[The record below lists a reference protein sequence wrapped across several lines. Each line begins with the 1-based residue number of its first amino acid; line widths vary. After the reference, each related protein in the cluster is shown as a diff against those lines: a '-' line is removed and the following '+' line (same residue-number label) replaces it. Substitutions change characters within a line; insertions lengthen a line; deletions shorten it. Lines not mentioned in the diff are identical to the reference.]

1 MKEHQVDFKALKAKV
16 GIDDIAYSLGYQID
30 RKAGLGR
37 YVELVLPDGAGGR
50 KDTIIVS
57 HIHDKAQQTFFRRN
71 SQHGDVISFIQENAN
86 SFGISGRNNWD
97 IISKVMAK
105 FADQPIEEKAH
116 RTYADI
122 SDASKPFNP
131 KLYHTE
137 PILQNIDAAQYI
149 FRQRSIK
156 RETIQTFA
164 PWIQRVKD
172 TRFNSD
178 YFNVGFPY
186 VQPGSDKVEGYEIRG
201 YGSFK
206 RKATGTNSTTAAW
219 IVDFSQNHN
228 PQDIKN
234 VYFAESAYD
243 IMAFYQANKA
253 RLQAELD
260 QSVFV
265 SIGGTFSN
273 QQVGGIMN
281 YYANARAVD
290 CFDND
295 VPGRIYGMRMV
306 SVVEKVPLNIVQTD
320 DAIRVSHN
328 GQEHQLDPQK
338 ATLNSL
344 RSFIRFKRE
353 FGVEKAPTAYKD
365 WNDVVMNKPSTVILT
380 KSKYER
386 EDNLREKRMGGLKM

>member
-1 MKEHQVDFKALKAKV
+1 MKEHQVDFKVLKAKV

-37 YVELVLPDGAGGR
+37 YIELVLPDGAGGR
-50 KDTIIVS
+50 RDTIIVS

-71 SQHGDVISFIQENAN
+71 GQRGDVISFIQENAN

-105 FADQPIEEKAH
+105 FADQPIDEKAY
-116 RTYADI
+116 RTYAEI
-122 SDASKPFNP
+122 SGNNKPFDP

-253 RLQAELD
+253 RLQAELG

-328 GQEHQLDPQK
+328 GQEHKLDPQK
-338 ATLNSL
+338 ANLNNL
-344 RSFIRFKRE
+344 RSLIRFQRE
-353 FGVEKAPTAYKD
+353 YGVEKAPTVFKD
-365 WNDVVMNKPSTVILT
+365 WNDVVMNKPSSVILT

-386 EDNLREKRMGGLKM
+386 DDNLREKRMGGPKM

>member
-122 SDASKPFNP
+122 SDASKPFDS

-219 IVDFSQNHN
+219 IVDYSQNHN

>member
-122 SDASKPFNP
+122 SDASKPFDP

-365 WNDVVMNKPSTVILT
+365 WNDVVMNKPSTVIIT

>member
-122 SDASKPFNP
+122 SDASKPFDP

-306 SVVEKVPLNIVQTD
+306 SVVEKVSLNIVQTD

>member
-122 SDASKPFNP
+122 SDASKPFDP

>member
-122 SDASKPFNP
+122 SDASKPFDS

-219 IVDFSQNHN
+219 IVDYSQNHN

-306 SVVEKVPLNIVQTD
+306 SVVEKVSLNIVQTD

>member
-97 IISKVMAK
+97 IINKVMAK

-178 YFNVGFPY
+178 YINVGFPY

>member
-122 SDASKPFNP
+122 SDASKPFDS

-253 RLQAELD
+253 RLQAKLD

>member
-122 SDASKPFNP
+122 SDASKPFDS

-219 IVDFSQNHN
+219 IVDYSQTHK

-306 SVVEKVPLNIVQTD
+306 SVVEKVSLNIVQTD

-328 GQEHQLDPQK
+328 DQEHQLDPQK

>member
-37 YVELVLPDGAGGR
+37 YIELVLPDGAGGR
-50 KDTIIVS
+50 RDTIIVS

-71 SQHGDVISFIQENAN
+71 GQHGDVISFIQENAN

-105 FADQPIEEKAH
+105 FADQPIEEKTH
-116 RTYADI
+116 RTYADV
-122 SDASKPFNP
+122 SGTSKPFDP
-131 KLYHTE
+131 KLYDTE
-137 PILQNIDAAQYI
+137 PILQNINAAQYI

-206 RKATGTNSTTAAW
+206 RKAAGTNSTTAAW
-219 IVDFSQNHN
+219 IVDFSKNHN

-253 RLQAELD
+253 LLQSELD
-260 QSVFV
+260 QSAFV

-320 DAIRVSHN
+320 DAIRVNHN

-338 ATLNSL
+338 ANLNSL

-353 FGVEKAPTAYKD
+353 YGVEKAPTAFKD

-386 EDNLREKRMGGLKM
+386 DDNLREKRMGGLKM

>member
-122 SDASKPFNP
+122 SDASKPFDP

-149 FRQRSIK
+149 FRHRSIK

-253 RLQAELD
+253 RLQAKLD

-306 SVVEKVPLNIVQTD
+306 SVVEKVSLNIVQTD

>member
-37 YVELVLPDGAGGR
+37 YIELVLPDGAGGR
-50 KDTIIVS
+50 RDTIIVS

-71 SQHGDVISFIQENAN
+71 GQHGDVISFIQENAN

-105 FADQPIEEKAH
+105 FADQPIEEKTH
-116 RTYADI
+116 RTYADV
-122 SDASKPFNP
+122 SGTSKPFDP
-131 KLYHTE
+131 KLYDTE
-137 PILQNIDAAQYI
+137 PILQNINAAQYI

-206 RKATGTNSTTAAW
+206 RKAAGTNSTTAAW
-219 IVDFSQNHN
+219 IVDFSKNHN

-253 RLQAELD
+253 LLQSELD
-260 QSVFV
+260 QSAFV

-306 SVVEKVPLNIVQTD
+306 CVVEKVPLNIVQTD
-320 DAIRVSHN
+320 DAIRVNHN

-338 ATLNSL
+338 ANLNSL

-353 FGVEKAPTAYKD
+353 YGVEKAPTAFKD

-386 EDNLREKRMGGLKM
+386 DDNLREKRMGGLKM